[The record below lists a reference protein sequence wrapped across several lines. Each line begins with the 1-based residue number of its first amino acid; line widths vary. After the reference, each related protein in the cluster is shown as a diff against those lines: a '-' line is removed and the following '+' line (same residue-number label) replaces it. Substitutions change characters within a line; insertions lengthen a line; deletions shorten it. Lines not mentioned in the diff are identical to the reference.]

1 MTTGIQVRDTNDLA
15 RIADMAHK
23 SGLAK
28 VSSAAAA
35 GVIIMTGMELG
46 LTPMQALLGIHLVEG
61 RPVLAADT
69 LVAIVRRS
77 PVCAMWRTV
86 ESTEARCTI
95 ETQRKGADDV
105 VTRTWTADDAKRA
118 GLWTK
123 NIWQKY
129 PRAMLRHR
137 AAADLAREVYPDVV
151 LGMYDPE
158 ELDADDVAAA
168 DVGSAADEPRAV
180 TAPALPAQTEAP
192 PAYPAWQAFAADLET
207 VTDIKSARACWE
219 MHNAALQREADAEHQ
234 RGGELVVDKLT
245 ALGYEMT
252 AAHGRA
258 AIGGTLDAHL
268 IEVYEGLVRVGRR
281 EGDDDFALAVAD
293 VVAVLRAHR
302 DAPESVRKDAAAAGS
317 RTLQSLGMTAA
328 DARAALTAALKPP
341 PPPDGTNAPA
351 AGTRGA
357 TTARGEGRTTAADTT
372 APAASEVRVERDDDP
387 DGERA
392 RAFAWLTHIAACKS
406 PEHVAGSLRKRAQE
420 FRAQGVFAARRAAVV
435 DEMARRLDG
444 DRVRAEAL
452 LCGVLAGIREAA

>member
-1 MTTGIQVRDTNDLA
+1 MATTTEKKHDTTTTTAAEIDGGALLEELLAQAHANGQDTRALDKNQRRAVLVELARKLGLNPLSNAVMFLLTNGRETLYVTKQGTDQIAAREKLRRETIKGPEVVQIENRKVVFCQVRATHPDGRSEVSTATLALQDVVNDL
-15 RIADMAHK
+15 MK
-23 SGLAK
+23 CESKAK
-28 VSSAAAA
+28 RRATLSVC
-35 GVIIMTGMELG
+35 GLG
-46 LTPMQALLGIHLVEG
+46 L
-61 RPVLAADT
+61 LAEDEIE
-69 LVAIVRRS
+69 AI
-77 PVCAMWRTV
+77 PGA
-86 ESTEARCTI
+86 
-95 ETQRKGADDV
+95 QRADV
-105 VTRTWTADDAKRA
+105 VTAPTA
-118 GLWTK
+118 
-123 NIWQKY
+123 
-129 PRAMLRHR
+129 
-137 AAADLAREVYPDVV
+137 
-151 LGMYDPE
+151 
-158 ELDADDVAAA
+158 
-168 DVGSAADEPRAV
+168 SA
-180 TAPALPAQTEAP
+180 TP

>member
-1 MTTGIQVRDTNDLA
+1 MTTMERQTSNTVHALDGAIVSPELEAALA
-15 RIADMAHK
+15 R
-23 SGLAK
+23 G
-28 VSSAAAA
+28 VAATKDSRAMTAA
-35 GVIIMTGMELG
+35 ERQEYVTTICRALRLNP
-46 LTPMQALLGIHLVEG
+46 LTNPVQFITLNG
-61 RPVLAADT
+61 REVLY
-69 LVAIVRRS
+69 
-77 PVCAMWRTV
+77 
-86 ESTEARCTI
+86 
-95 ETQRKGADDV
+95 
-105 VTRTWTADDAKRA
+105 VTRTATDQLAAMHCLNRRTIRGPEIMDVCGVKIAICVVEVTLPNGRSETATATLPVADHANLFMKLETKAKRR
-118 GLWTK
+118 GTLS
-123 NIWQKY
+123 I
-129 PRAMLRHR
+129 LG
-137 AAADLAREVYPDVV
+137 
-151 LGMYDPE
+151 LGMLAED
-158 ELDADDVAAA
+158 ELETIPDSVKG
-168 DVGSAADEPRAV
+168 VPL
-180 TAPALPAQTEAP
+180 TITP

-302 DAPESVRKDAAAAGS
+302 DAPESVRKDAGAAGS

-341 PPPDGTNAPA
+341 PPPDGTDAPA

-357 TTARGEGRTTAADTT
+357 TTARGEGRTTAANTT

-406 PEHVAGSLRKRAQE
+406 PEHVAGSLRKRTLE